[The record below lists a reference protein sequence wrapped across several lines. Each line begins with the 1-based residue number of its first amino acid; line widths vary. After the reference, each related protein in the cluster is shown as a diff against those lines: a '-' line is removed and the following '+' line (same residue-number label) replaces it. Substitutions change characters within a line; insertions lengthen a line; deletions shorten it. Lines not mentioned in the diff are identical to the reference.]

1 MWLDLTTLHRQTWFI
16 SSTTSTCHSTDLLT
30 ARGVAHLVVHG
41 TSGST
46 SYETIPHVRVV
57 LSTVDMVV
65 LRDHDDD
72 DGEIA
77 GVHGTA
83 NATGAGAVVTQISD
97 STVHRFTQ
105 ETKTCYIVSPLR

>member
-1 MWLDLTTLHRQTWFI
+1 
-16 SSTTSTCHSTDLLT
+16 
-30 ARGVAHLVVHG
+30 
-41 TSGST
+41 
-46 SYETIPHVRVV
+46 
-57 LSTVDMVV
+57 MVV

-83 NATGAGAVVTQISD
+83 NAAGAGAVVRQISD